1 MVIHATVAATVIRKR
16 LERQC
21 PQCQHRQ
28 AVSLH
33 QHNQPIVCEKCGATI
48 PPKPSKE

>member
-1 MVIHATVAATVIRKR
+1 MVIQATVAASMVRKR

-28 AVSLH
+28 AATL
-33 QHNQPIVCEKCGATI
+33 QKHNQPIVCEKCGATI
-48 PPKPSKE
+48 PPKSSNK